1 MRTFK
6 CFDCGHTWQLP
17 FGQGGMGSGLSCP
30 ECESRNIHRAPE
42 DRGWARER
50 QTESEFIGGGFVMG
64 RGYGR
69 GAGSGRGFGRG
80 GGSGRGRRRRGNWNR

>member
-17 FGQGGMGSGLSCP
+17 FGRGGMGSGLSCP
-30 ECESRNIHRAPE
+30 ECDSRNVHRAPE
-42 DRGWARER
+42 DRGWAREG
-50 QTESEFIGGGFVMG
+50 QTESKSMDVGFAWGRGYGRGRGSG

-69 GAGSGRGFGRG
+69 GAGF
-80 GGSGRGRRRRGNWNR
+80 GRGRRKRRNLNG

>member
-30 ECESRNIHRAPE
+30 ECKSRNVHRAPE
-42 DRGWARER
+42 DRGWRRWSGVQPEAKIVGED
-50 QTESEFIGGGFVMG
+50 FFGG
-64 RGYGR
+64 RGT
-69 GAGSGRGFGRG
+69 GRG
-80 GGSGRGRRRRGNWNR
+80 GRAGRGRRRRGNWNG

>member
-42 DRGWARER
+42 DRGWARLR
-50 QTESEFIGGGFVMG
+50 QTEYQFMGEGFIRG
-64 RGYGR
+64 RGY
-69 GAGSGRGFGRG
+69 GRG
-80 GGSGRGRRRRGNWNR
+80 GGSGRGQRRRGNWNR

>member
-6 CFDCGHTWQLP
+6 CFECGYTWQLP

-30 ECESRNIHRAPE
+30 ECNSRNVHRAVE
-42 DRGWARER
+42 DRGWAREGR
-50 QTESEFIGGGFVMG
+50 TELKLMGRGFGRG

-69 GAGSGRGFGRG
+69 GG
-80 GGSGRGRRRRGNWNR
+80 GLGRGRRRRGNWNG